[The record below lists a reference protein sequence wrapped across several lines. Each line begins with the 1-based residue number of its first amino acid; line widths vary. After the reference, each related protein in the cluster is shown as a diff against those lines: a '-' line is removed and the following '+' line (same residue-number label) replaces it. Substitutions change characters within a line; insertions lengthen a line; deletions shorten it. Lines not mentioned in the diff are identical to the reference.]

1 MTRVIRP
8 LNKYL
13 KQKEEK
19 ILIQA
24 KINKSLHEKLNE
36 ILKKEDRSLNEIVNA
51 LLERFIDE
59 TK

>member
-36 ILKKEDRSLNEIVNA
+36 VLRKEDRSLNEIVNA